1 MTTNTRDELKQL
13 LNKAVLLKS
22 GLSSQSKEF
31 EYYRKVTDSI
41 EVILSKSIPI
51 KVQGHNIAN
60 GMNSPS
66 ETQRIAY
73 ERSLENGYSAAKDGY

>member
-31 EYYRKVTDSI
+31 KYYRKVTDSI
-41 EVILSKSIPI
+41 EVILSKSVPI
-51 KVQGHNIAN
+51 KPQAHSISN
-60 GMNSPS
+60 GMNNPS
-66 ETQRIAY
+66 FVQVQAFKK
-73 ERSLENGYSAAKDGY
+73 LEGGNR